1 VFGIPPGQKW
11 DVPAVTYVHGTHVA
25 GTIVAQGGNKKGV
38 VGVIPSNQNICMR
51 IARVFND
58 AGEGNTWSEINK
70 AVEWCATTG
79 ARVINMSLGTNITD
93 TAAKNL
99 MTELVQKQNILVVA
113 AAGNDGAPAF
123 NYPASYPD
131 VISVASVNE
140 QLARSW
146 FSNFNAQ
153 VDLSGPGENVLST
166 APGNAYAYGQGTSMA
181 APHVT
186 GAIAKIWAARP
197 QCTNMQVRA
206 AVEGTAKDL
215 GPVGRDDLYG
225 HGLVQ
230 AKAAYKVC
238 C

>member
-1 VFGIPPGQKW
+1 
-11 DVPAVTYVHGTHVA
+11 
-25 GTIVAQGGNKKGV
+25 
-38 VGVIPSNQNICMR
+38 ML

-58 AGEGNTWSEINK
+58 NEDSQASSEINK
-70 AVEWCATTG
+70 GVEWCALSG
-79 ARVINMSLGTNITD
+79 ARVINMSLGGPVPD
-93 TAAKNL
+93 TAQKTL
-99 MTELVQKQNILVVA
+99 MAALVQQQNILVVST
-113 AAGNDGAPAF
+113 AGNSGTTAF

-140 QLARSW
+140 LLASSW
-146 FSNFNAQ
+146 FSNYNAQ

-166 APGNAYAYGQGTSMA
+166 VPGNSYAYKQGTSMA

-186 GAIAKIWAARP
+186 GVIAKIWAARP
-197 QCTNMQVRA
+197 QCTNVQVRA